1 MDTFRAYLCLGK
13 QVCPGQARGSPGAG
27 YPSGDTCTDR
37 ADLGVRSDDVS
48 SEGPKSTHIFG
59 LAIYGNVPELESS
72 RYAPI
77 CSTLCSGYVRKCPLR
92 LKAVIRTHGARQV
105 PLGKSFS

>member
-1 MDTFRAYLCLGK
+1 MSGQTSMPGD
-13 QVCPGQARGSPGAG
+13 PGQARGSWGRLSLWR
-27 YPSGDTCTDR
+27 YLYTDR

-72 RYAPI
+72 LRYAPI
-77 CSTLCSGYVRKCPLR
+77 CSTLRTSYAQKCPLR
-92 LKAVIRTHGARQV
+92 LQAVIRTHGARQV
-105 PLGKSFS
+105 PLGESFS